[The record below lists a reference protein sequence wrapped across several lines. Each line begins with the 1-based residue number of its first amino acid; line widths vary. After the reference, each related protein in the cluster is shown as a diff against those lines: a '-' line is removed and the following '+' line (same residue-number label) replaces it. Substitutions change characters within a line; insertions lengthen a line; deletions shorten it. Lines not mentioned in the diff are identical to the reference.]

1 VWQTPARRWARRSAW
16 RSGRAPVPA
25 SSTERRRALHVLITR
40 PREQALELAQ
50 QLAARGDTALIEPL
64 LNIERLPGV
73 PPDLAGVQALVLTSA
88 NAAPAL
94 SAPARQ
100 LPLFAVG
107 DATANAAKA
116 AGCRT
121 VIAATGT
128 GADLA
133 RLIARR
139 CRPERGALLHLSGE
153 EVRPGLAEEL
163 AAAGFDLRRQV
174 VYRTVPARA
183 LSAPTVEALAQRQIE
198 AVLLFSPRTAQTFV
212 ELIAWHGLRDHLAA
226 TAAICLSAAVAEPCR
241 ELVWRAIHLAA
252 QPELGALLE
261 ALEAARRRC

>member
-1 VWQTPARRWARRSAW
+1 M
-16 RSGRAPVPA
+16 
-25 SSTERRRALHVLITR
+25 
-40 PREQALELAQ
+40 
-50 QLAARGDTALIEPL
+50 
-64 LNIERLPGV
+64 
-73 PPDLAGVQALVLTSA
+73 TSA

-107 DATANAAKA
+107 DTTARAAEA

-121 VIAATGT
+121 VISATGS

-139 CRPERGALLHLSGE
+139 CRPERGTLLHLSGE
-153 EVRPGLAEEL
+153 HVRPGLAAEL

-174 VYRTVPARA
+174 VYRAVPARA
-183 LSAPTVEALAQRQIE
+183 LSAPVVEALARRRVE

-212 ELIAWHGLRDHLAA
+212 ELIARHGLRDDLAA
-226 TAAICLSAAVAEPCR
+226 TAAICLSAAVAQPCR
-241 ELVWRAIHLAA
+241 ELIWRAVHVAA
-252 QPELGALLE
+252 EPESGALLE

>member
-1 VWQTPARRWARRSAW
+1 M
-16 RSGRAPVPA
+16 
-25 SSTERRRALHVLITR
+25 
-40 PREQALELAQ
+40 
-50 QLAARGDTALIEPL
+50 
-64 LNIERLPGV
+64 
-73 PPDLAGVQALVLTSA
+73 QALVLTSA

-100 LPLFAVG
+100 LPVFAVG
-107 DATANAAKA
+107 DTTARAAKA

-153 EVRPGLAEEL
+153 DVRPGLAEEL
-163 AAAGFDLRRQV
+163 AAAGFELHRQV
-174 VYRTVPARA
+174 VYRAVPARA
-183 LSAPTVEALAQRQIE
+183 LSASTVAALKRRQVE
-198 AVLLFSPRTAQTFV
+198 AVLLFSPRSAQTFV
-212 ELIAWHGLRDHLAA
+212 ELIARHGLRDALAA
-226 TAAICLSAAVAEPCR
+226 TAAICLSAAVAQPCR
-241 ELVWRAIHLAA
+241 ELIWRAIHLAA
-252 QPELGALLE
+252 EPELGALLE

>member
-1 VWQTPARRWARRSAW
+1 MQ
-16 RSGRAPVPA
+16 
-25 SSTERRRALHVLITR
+25 
-40 PREQALELAQ
+40 
-50 QLAARGDTALIEPL
+50 
-64 LNIERLPGV
+64 GV
-73 PPDLAGVQALVLTSA
+73 APDLAGVQALVLTSA
-88 NAAPAL
+88 NAAAAL

-107 DATANAAKA
+107 DATASAAES

-121 VIAATGT
+121 VISATGT

-139 CRPERGALLHLSGE
+139 CRPERGAILHLSGE
-153 EVRPGLAEEL
+153 DVRPGLGEEL

-174 VYRTVPARA
+174 VYRAVPTRA
-183 LSAPTVEALAQRQIE
+183 LSAATVEALARRQVE

-212 ELIAWHGLRDHLAA
+212 ELIARHGVRDDLAA
-226 TAAICLSAAVAEPCR
+226 TAAICLSVAVAQPCR

-252 QPELGALLE
+252 EPELGALLE

>member
-1 VWQTPARRWARRSAW
+1 
-16 RSGRAPVPA
+16 
-25 SSTERRRALHVLITR
+25 LHVLITR
-40 PREQALELAQ
+40 PREQALELALR
-50 QLAARGDTALIEPL
+50 LAERGDMALIQPL
-64 LNIERLPGV
+64 LTIERVPGV
-73 PPDLAGVQALVLTSA
+73 APDLAGVQALVLTSA

-107 DATANAAKA
+107 DATARAAERAGCSRVISA
-116 AGCRT
+116 AGS
-121 VIAATGT
+121 

-133 RLIARR
+133 RLIAQH

-153 EVRPGLAEEL
+153 HVRPGLAEGL

-174 VYRTVPARA
+174 VYRAVAVRA
-183 LSAPTVEALAQRQIE
+183 LSPATVEALA

-212 ELIAWHGLRDHLAA
+212 ELISRHGLQGDLVA
-226 TAAICLSAAVAEPCR
+226 TAAICLSAAVAQPCR
-241 ELVWRAIHLAA
+241 ELVWRAIYLAA
-252 QPELGALLE
+252 RPAPGPLLE

>member
-1 VWQTPARRWARRSAW
+1 M
-16 RSGRAPVPA
+16 
-25 SSTERRRALHVLITR
+25 
-40 PREQALELAQ
+40 QAL
-50 QLAARGDTALIEPL
+50 I
-64 LNIERLPGV
+64 
-73 PPDLAGVQALVLTSA
+73 LTSA

-107 DATANAAKA
+107 DATARAAKA
-116 AGCRT
+116 AGCST
-121 VIAATGT
+121 VIAATGS

-153 EVRPGLAEEL
+153 DVRPGLAEEL
-163 AAAGFDLRRQV
+163 AAAGFDLRRQA
-174 VYRTVPARA
+174 VYRAVPARA
-183 LSAPTVEALAQRQIE
+183 LSAPAIQALARRRVD

-212 ELIAWHGLRDHLAA
+212 ELIVRHGLRDHLAA
-226 TAAICLSAAVAEPCR
+226 TAAICLSAAVAQPCR
-241 ELVWRAIHLAA
+241 ELIWRAIYLAA
-252 QPELGALLE
+252 EPEPGALLE